1 MPRDIQP
8 RPTPSAAA
16 TAAADTEGGRALAA
30 ARRAQRRLGL
40 REKPARTKRNPAS
53 ADSRGRRSFAAADE
67 KFGRSAGH
75 SATADM
81 EGRRPFAADES
92 SDAPRDIQALST
104 PTAAGRRLPQGG
116 PSAVSASGKASAH
129 RGKSGLCR
137 RWRPPG
143 LAAAD
148 EKFGLS
154 IGSQHSPRA
163 IQSRPASRAEI
174 PATTP
179 AAAGLLIGDKT
190 AGEEEQKRNAILV
203 AEDLASAL
211 RHLDEEFEAGERLA
225 NEQTWCAPVP
235 RERQVRTVRK
245 FYRAFHDAGTLPIA
259 TCTLCYRKRA
269 KGLRE
274 MAWEGGRVVAGGV
287 AGRAVP
293 VRVPSLLPGGQAG
306 GGLRRVRAMGRA

>member
-1 MPRDIQP
+1 
-8 RPTPSAAA
+8 
-16 TAAADTEGGRALAA
+16 
-30 ARRAQRRLGL
+30 
-40 REKPARTKRNPAS
+40 
-53 ADSRGRRSFAAADE
+53 
-67 KFGRSAGH
+67 
-75 SATADM
+75 M
-81 EGRRPFAADES
+81 EGRRPFAADEKFGR
-92 SDAPRDIQALST
+92 AADIQALST

-148 EKFGLS
+148 EKFGRSAGYSATTDLRAAGPSPPSSGTSSAVVS

-179 AAAGLLIGDKT
+179 AAAGLL
-190 AGEEEQKRNAILV
+190 

-269 KGLRE
+269 KG
-274 MAWEGGRVVAGGV
+274 
-287 AGRAVP
+287 
-293 VRVPSLLPGGQAG
+293 S
-306 GGLRRVRAMGRA
+306 

>member
-40 REKPARTKRNPAS
+40 RKSQRAPREIRPLPTVEAAGPSPPPT
-53 ADSRGRRSFAAADE
+53 RSSDVPRDIRPQPTWRAA
-67 KFGRSAGH
+67 GPSPPTR
-75 SATADM
+75 
-81 EGRRPFAADES
+81 S

-116 PSAVSASGKASAH
+116 PSAVSASGKSQRAPREIRPLPTVEAAGPSPPPTRSSDVPRDIRPQPTWRAAGPSPPSSGTSSAVV
-129 RGKSGLCR
+129 
-137 RWRPPG
+137 
-143 LAAAD
+143 
-148 EKFGLS
+148 S

-179 AAAGLLIGDKT
+179 AAAGLLVGGRDSAS
-190 AGEEEQKRNAILV
+190 AGAETKELQ

-269 KGLRE
+269 KG
-274 MAWEGGRVVAGGV
+274 
-287 AGRAVP
+287 
-293 VRVPSLLPGGQAG
+293 S
-306 GGLRRVRAMGRA
+306 

>member
-1 MPRDIQP
+1 MEDQR
-8 RPTPSAAA
+8 RPSHAAGYPASAD
-16 TAAADTEGGRALAA
+16 TKRGGNLAAADTEGGRALAA

-40 REKPARTKRNPAS
+40 RKSQRAPREIRPLPTVEAAGPSPPPT
-53 ADSRGRRSFAAADE
+53 RSSDVPRDIRPQPTWRAA
-67 KFGRSAGH
+67 GPSPPTR
-75 SATADM
+75 
-81 EGRRPFAADES
+81 S

-129 RGKSGLCR
+129 RGNPASADGGGRRASPPPTRSSDVPRDIRPQPTWRAAGPSPPSSGTSS
-137 RWRPPG
+137 
-143 LAAAD
+143 AVV
-148 EKFGLS
+148 S

-179 AAAGLLIGDKT
+179 AAAGLLVGGRDSAS
-190 AGEEEQKRNAILV
+190 AGAETKELQ

-269 KGLRE
+269 KG
-274 MAWEGGRVVAGGV
+274 
-287 AGRAVP
+287 
-293 VRVPSLLPGGQAG
+293 S
-306 GGLRRVRAMGRA
+306 